1 MDDSNV
7 SVVEMSYLD
16 DQMAQDSDSE
26 VEGDYKIKV
35 GITVDPEAGA
45 YRTIQQAIENVKQN
59 QADMTS
65 IEINSGLYRERIR
78 IVNKSVVLKYKD

>member
-7 SVVEMSYLD
+7 SVLEMSYLD
-16 DQMAQDSDSE
+16 EQMVQDSDSD

-45 YRTIQQAIENVKQN
+45 HRTIQ
-59 QADMTS
+59 
-65 IEINSGLYRERIR
+65 
-78 IVNKSVVLKYKD
+78 